1 MRRLAVDTPPH
12 PVDNAFTSEPV
23 GQHGARLYLIA
34 GWRRQSSH
42 CVLLTHA
49 RRPSREARPRDSGPR
64 PSLWPDDFPHPP
76 RLGAEVVVP
85 QPARHRHRVND
96 VVKLPLSLRSTEG
109 FVVGL
114 GVLVHPEV
122 RQLPARHL
130 SQRQEG
136 VELQPVA
143 LVLLGETLSV
153 ADQVALGYVE
163 EVHARG
169 VGLVVLPTMDKDG
182 RVGVDAV
189 LGEGLDG
196 SCANAGAVRRYP
208 HHGSLVP
215 EGRLLEQ
222 LGHLPDDARVAY
234 VPAPADL
241 PNCQGGPALE
251 PPTVVLDH
259 ELGYGRRR
267 DLQRRAPSA
276 LLVGVAQLVYDL
288 LGERPRR
295 PVVER
300 LLED

>member
-1 MRRLAVDTPPH
+1 M
-12 PVDNAFTSEPV
+12 
-23 GQHGARLYLIA
+23 
-34 GWRRQSSH
+34 SSN
-42 CVLLTHA
+42 
-49 RRPSREARPRDSGPR
+49 S
-64 PSLWPDDFPHPP
+64 
-76 RLGAEVVVP
+76 
-85 QPARHRHRVND
+85 
-96 VVKLPLSLRSTEG
+96 PLSLRSTEG

-122 RQLPARHL
+122 GQLPSCCL

-153 ADQVALGYVE
+153 AYEVALGYVE

-208 HHGSLVP
+208 HNGALAS

-234 VPAPADL
+234 VPASADL
-241 PNCQGGPALE
+241 PNCQGGPALK

-259 ELGYGRRR
+259 EFGYC
-267 DLQRRAPSA
+267 
-276 LLVGVAQLVYDL
+276 
-288 LGERPRR
+288 
-295 PVVER
+295 
-300 LLED
+300 